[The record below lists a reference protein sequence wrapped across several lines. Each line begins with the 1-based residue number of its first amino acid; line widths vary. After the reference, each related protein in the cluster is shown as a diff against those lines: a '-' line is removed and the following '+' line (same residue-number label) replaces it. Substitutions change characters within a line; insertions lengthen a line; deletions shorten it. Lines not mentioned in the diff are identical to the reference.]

1 MNTNLQGDFQIC
13 ISVPLRTKDTEDFKL
28 RYKSVDTTHSV
39 DVQKM
44 LSPEMYLLMLR
55 YLYGIT
61 EAVVLRCSVKDVF
74 LKFSYNSQKGT
85 CAGVSF

>member
-1 MNTNLQGDFQIC
+1 
-13 ISVPLRTKDTEDFKL
+13 
-28 RYKSVDTTHSV
+28 
-39 DVQKM
+39 M

-61 EAVVLRCSVKDVF
+61 EAVVQRCSVKKLF
-74 LKFSYNSQKGT
+74 LKISYNSQKGT